1 MSASGTGESFSPQT
15 PATAAPADE
24 SSAAVSS
31 SQNPAEMLFDPL
43 AAAMSGTP
51 KKVKDAENDDVSQ
64 GAESSDEKEE
74 GRGGILSPF
83 AGLFGS
89 PATTNNNNN
98 GGNCPQEEV
107 GDVESA
113 NNNVAGTM
121 EQEQSTVLVD
131 LEAATEA
138 TETASDT
145 ACSSTT
151 DGGGGR

>member
-89 PATTNNNNN
+89 PATTNNNN